1 VIDTAIGGINPKKK
15 TYLADIFATKLQYD
29 INVQEYADAEQSAK
43 RAINYGHSKAGRQ
56 RWTFILAQLQELL
69 GKNADAIKNYI
80 HVANSNA
87 SFEMAFNANL
97 NRIRIE
103 DMANGV
109 KINRIDRLRA
119 LIRNEN
125 NKDFIDQTETA
136 KMHEFWVFPDECT
149 TVWMDKRTG
158 IAYPSVCLIGIN
170 GVHYPLFPGNNRAP
184 GFVYEALEDIRE
196 LQRRYKEKIAPPK
209 TLRSVSLSD
218 PRNTAS
224 RTRAH
229 MMTNPQIFN
238 DSMLGRPNYYDVSQ
252 DNQAANLI
260 RQHRDKALNK
270 K

>member
-1 VIDTAIGGINPKKK
+1 MYKSPFSSFKPPKSDPMQPLAARVTPPALPGQKVHTAPVIRKPGHTQPNPRVQLIDPRKLRMQQSDTDRKKDLMPTNGI
-15 TYLADIFATKLQYD
+15 TMSQ
-29 INVQEYADAEQSAK
+29 QS
-43 RAINYGHSKAGRQ
+43 H
-56 RWTFILAQLQELL
+56 
-69 GKNADAIKNYI
+69 
-80 HVANSNA
+80 
-87 SFEMAFNANL
+87 
-97 NRIRIE
+97 E
-103 DMANGV
+103 D
-109 KINRIDRLRA
+109 
-119 LIRNEN
+119 